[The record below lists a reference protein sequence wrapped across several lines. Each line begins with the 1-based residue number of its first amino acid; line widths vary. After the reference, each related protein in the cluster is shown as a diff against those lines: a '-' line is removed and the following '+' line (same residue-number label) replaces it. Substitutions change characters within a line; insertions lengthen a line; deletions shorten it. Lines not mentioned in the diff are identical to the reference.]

1 MEQLP
6 VGTVTFLFTDIEG
19 STRLMQRLGDDWPAV
34 IGDHNRILR
43 ETFEATGGREV
54 DRQGDAFF
62 AVFGRARH
70 GIDAAAVAQRRL
82 ADHAWPDGVEVKVR
96 MGLHTGEPT
105 VGEEGYL
112 GLDVVRA
119 ARIAAA
125 ARGGQVLLSRTTAAL
140 VGDEIDGIEVRDV
153 GEHELKDLERPE
165 HLYALAIPGLQA
177 DLTRPTVAARI
188 EIQPLVRLRRGGKRA
203 PVPSPPP
210 RDAPELPADWQGH
223 ERELAERALQATREL
238 DLGALN
244 RLGPKIERQVQEA
257 LSSAKAEDRER
268 TAAEITEGMELLG
281 KIGRATPY
289 VVAAAVAALVLL
301 GVAIYLIVRAL

>member
-19 STRLMQRLGDDWPAV
+19 STRLMQRVGDEWPAV

-70 GIDAAAVAQRRL
+70 GIEAAAVAQRRL
-82 ADHAWPDGVEVKVR
+82 AEHTWPGGVQVKVR

-105 VGEEGYL
+105 VGDEGYL

-125 ARGGQVLLSRTTAAL
+125 ARGGQVLVSQTTAAL
-140 VGDEIDGIEVRDV
+140 VGAEVGEIEVRDV
-153 GEHELKDLERPE
+153 GEHELKDIERPE
-165 HLYALAIPGLQA
+165 HLYALAIPGLEA
-177 DLTRPTVAARI
+177 ELTPPTAAGRV
-188 EIQPLVRLRRGGKRA
+188 EIGPLVRVRRGGRSAADA
-203 PVPSPPP
+203 PEQPPG
-210 RDAPELPADWQGH
+210 APELPADWQGH
-223 ERELAERALQATREL
+223 EREVAERALSAARQL

-244 RLGPKIERQVQEA
+244 RLGPTIERQVQEA
-257 LSSAKAEDRER
+257 LRSADVEQRGR
-268 TAAEITEGMELLG
+268 TAAEIAEGMELLG
-281 KIGRATPY
+281 KIGRAAPY
-289 VVAAAVAALVLL
+289 VALAAVIVLVLIGVAA
-301 GVAIYLIVRAL
+301 YLIVRAL